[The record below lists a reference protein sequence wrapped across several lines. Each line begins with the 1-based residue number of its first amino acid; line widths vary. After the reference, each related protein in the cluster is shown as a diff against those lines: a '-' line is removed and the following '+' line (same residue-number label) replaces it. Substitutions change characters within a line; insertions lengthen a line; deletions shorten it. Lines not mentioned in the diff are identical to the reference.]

1 MLNNNWIKKYT
12 FIIFTVLVIYFLFNS
27 FSDSKTN
34 NDFEIAFEFVLK
46 WEGGYNESEESKYGI
61 TKMFYP
67 NLDIKNLTVDNAKK
81 IYYQDYWLKAGCD
94 KKIFPANIIIFDTAV
109 NMGVNR
115 AKKIYAKSI
124 DWQDYLF
131 KRIEF
136 YAGLKNNKYYLRGWV
151 NRVIDLYKLI
161 NKDIKDDRDR

>member
-12 FIIFTVLVIYFLFNS
+12 FIIFIILVIYFLFNS
-27 FSDSKTN
+27 FSDSKID

-94 KKIFPANIIIFDTAV
+94 KLLFPFNIIVFDTAV
-109 NMGVNR
+109 NCGVR
-115 AKKIYAKSI
+115 WAKEIYYSSI
-124 DWQDYLF
+124 SYEDYLF

-136 YAGLKNNKYYLRGWV
+136 YAGLKTTKYYLRGWV
-151 NRVIDLYKLI
+151 NRICDLYKLI
-161 NKDIKDDRDR
+161 NKDIKDGRDR